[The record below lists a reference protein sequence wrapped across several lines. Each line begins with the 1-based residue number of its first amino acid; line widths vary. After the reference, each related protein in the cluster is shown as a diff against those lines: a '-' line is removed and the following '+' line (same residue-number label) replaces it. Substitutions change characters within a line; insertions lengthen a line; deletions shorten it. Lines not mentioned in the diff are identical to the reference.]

1 MRKLNVSVVV
11 GILVALVGAGL
22 VFIYGHNANNKI
34 SAGRHPM
41 SVLVA
46 DTALN
51 AGTTASDVAGHVH
64 VAQIP
69 AAYVV
74 KGALTSPSALSS
86 SGAQSA
92 VLAGSVPEGG
102 QLSLTDFAQ
111 GASAGRVQPAKG
123 NIALSVETPISSGV
137 ARYLE
142 PGQSVDVFATY
153 TKSASGQAKTKL
165 FASAV
170 KVLAVSI
177 NQASNDSS
185 DSSSASTPDGQVVVL
200 LDLAPK
206 DAEKVVN
213 AVTVGSI
220 YLAYTPN
227 PHDKTS
233 SATTPSTVL
242 TSNK

>member
-34 SAGRHPM
+34 SAGKHPM

-86 SGAQSA
+86 PSAESA

-111 GASAGRVQPAKG
+111 GATAGHVQPAKG
-123 NIALSVETPISSGV
+123 HIALSVETPISSGV

-142 PGQSVDVFATY
+142 PGQTVDVFATY
-153 TKSASGQAKTKL
+153 GKSDPSQAKTKL
-165 FASAV
+165 FASAI

-177 NQASNDSS
+177 NQADNANG

-213 AVTVGSI
+213 AVTIGSI
-220 YLAYTPN
+220 YLAYSPN

-233 SATTPSTVL
+233 TATSPATVL
-242 TSNK
+242 QSNK

>member
-22 VFIYGHNANNKI
+22 VFIYGHNADNKI

-51 AGTTASDVAGHVH
+51 AGTAAGDVAGHVH

-74 KGALTSPSALSS
+74 KGALTSPSALASPS
-86 SGAQSA
+86 AQRA

-102 QLSLTDFAQ
+102 QLSLADFAQ
-111 GASAGRVQPAKG
+111 GAAAGRVQPGKG
-123 NIALSVETPISSGV
+123 HIALSVETPVSSGV

-142 PGQSVDVFATY
+142 PGQTVDVFATY
-153 TKSASGQAKTKL
+153 SKSGANQAKTKL
-165 FASAV
+165 FASAI
-170 KVLAVSI
+170 KVLAVSV
-177 NQASNDSS
+177 NQPES
-185 DSSSASTPDGQVVVL
+185 DSADNSAATSPDGQVVVL
-200 LDLAPK
+200 LDLSPK
-206 DAEKVVN
+206 NAEKVVN

-220 YLAYTPN
+220 YLAYSPN
-227 PHDKTS
+227 RRDKTS
-233 SATTPSTVL
+233 SATTPTSVL
-242 TSNK
+242 SSNK